1 MEKDTKWIV
10 NWASV
15 VRPQC
20 SCNGLTYCGIACLH
34 ICWVAAQK
42 HQKIPLSWVTIE
54 TFVETSKSWSEQQ
67 PITTSLIDLKVDV
80 TVEAPLEKQIQD
92 NAHMNRVSLN
102 GYFNDPR
109 TCEIQAK
116 FLTLQRC
123 LLVAQ
128 QNQLQEVADA
138 FITSLF
144 QMMESQINEFKH
156 HVHSE
161 VPTIPHSQC
170 PNTSTSYFT
179 TPQLIDQ
186 TASQPPHINFHVT
199 HN

>member
-1 MEKDTKWIV
+1 
-10 NWASV
+10 
-15 VRPQC
+15 
-20 SCNGLTYCGIACLH
+20 
-34 ICWVAAQK
+34 
-42 HQKIPLSWVTIE
+42 
-54 TFVETSKSWSEQQ
+54 
-67 PITTSLIDLKVDV
+67 
-80 TVEAPLEKQIQD
+80 
-92 NAHMNRVSLN
+92 MNRVSLN

-128 QNQLQEVADA
+128 QHQLQEDADA

-144 QMMESQINEFKH
+144 HMIESQISEFEH

-170 PNTSTSYFT
+170 PNTLTSYLT
-179 TPQLIDQ
+179 ALQLMDQ
-186 TASQPPHINFHVT
+186 AASQTDKVASQPPHINFHVT